1 MLSNWTA
8 LNYLFDKATVID
20 ITFLKYGN
28 VDCRLLIESNLD
40 PQNINNPWQFPY
52 QLTSGY
58 INIWLQ
64 SSE

>member
-28 VDCRLLIESNLD
+28 VDCKLLIESNLD
-40 PQNINNPWQFPY
+40 PQNINNP
-52 QLTSGY
+52 
-58 INIWLQ
+58 
-64 SSE
+64 